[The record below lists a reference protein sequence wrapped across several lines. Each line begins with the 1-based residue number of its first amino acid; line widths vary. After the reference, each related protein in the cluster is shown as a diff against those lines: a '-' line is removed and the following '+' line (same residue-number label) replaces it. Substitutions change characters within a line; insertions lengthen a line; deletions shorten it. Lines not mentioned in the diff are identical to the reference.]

1 MELIEEFDLE
11 KCDFIKEKFA
21 NNTMVD
27 IIEEVDLWKENFNI
41 QERATKKVN
50 YIVFIAEKKDKS
62 EDQIN
67 IVVEK
72 FQDTFT
78 TKLDYTTFA
87 SLPFGLE
94 IEKKEEE
101 LKF

>member
-1 MELIEEFDLE
+1 M
-11 KCDFIKEKFA
+11 
-21 NNTMVD
+21 
-27 IIEEVDLWKENFNI
+27 
-41 QERATKKVN
+41 
-50 YIVFIAEKKDKS
+50 FIAEKKDKS